1 MILKRNSFGLKRM
14 DILQKLM
21 PTDYLSVRKLQ
32 IKCLASFEISMS
44 SGNCSEFL
52 WSIIFPEKANTI
64 KERNYLDCNCTLL
77 LLQSNTNHTKKER
90 TDFVIH
96 KLFDCW
102 YHWWLKKDGIV
113 NEACCKW
120 KFKLSTT
127 PTKPFP
133 QVSATLTSPKLQKC
147 FSR

>member
-1 MILKRNSFGLKRM
+1 M

-52 WSIIFPEKANTI
+52 WSIIFPEKNWKKLLKQIPYREEITWSC
-64 KERNYLDCNCTLL
+64 KCTLL